1 MKTLEY
7 QAYKKHILQYMTLDD
22 LKANLEHHTPAEL
35 ARDGFFDCYYAQV
48 LDTLEDVYGDS
59 LRSFDALQA
68 IDLFIEQYDWDI
80 FADVLKKY
88 NVDSEYVESCP
99 PEDILNNDIQVGYYK
114 TLVDQWWR

>member
-1 MKTLEY
+1 
-7 QAYKKHILQYMTLDD
+7 MTLDD

-35 ARDGFFDCYYAQV
+35 VRDGFFDCYYAQV
-48 LDTLEDVYGDS
+48 LDTLKDVYGDEYKHLEDVYGDS
-59 LRSFDALQA
+59 LGSFDALQA

-88 NVDSEYVESCP
+88 NIDSEYVEACP
-99 PEDILNNDIQVGYYK
+99 PEDMLNNDIQVGYYK